1 VNLRKNIGVELGARL
16 KRECCNIA
24 ACITKLKLE
33 PGTER
38 VQLLAQTTHQLA
50 IGGIHHEACSG
61 VSFNHLRHFLTMFL
75 TPIHTE
81 KEAFGTCVGTGK
93 SNLRAYGNRILVRI
107 LGGENGNGG
116 SQG

>member
-1 VNLRKNIGVELGARL
+1 
-16 KRECCNIA
+16 
-24 ACITKLKLE
+24 
-33 PGTER
+33 
-38 VQLLAQTTHQLA
+38 
-50 IGGIHHEACSG
+50 
-61 VSFNHLRHFLTMFL
+61 MFL